1 MCATAVTVDHI
12 LWNTFISTLY
22 FLEYLNAV
30 ITALLMWLKAKLMP
44 SDDIT
49 VFYKTDGILARII
62 PDYYDFI
69 FATIKQPLQPFTG
82 SPPSGSGIAVIV
94 SDSAKVILSVFLPI
108 LDFVVSK

>member
-1 MCATAVTVDHI
+1 
-12 LWNTFISTLY
+12 
-22 FLEYLNAV
+22 
-30 ITALLMWLKAKLMP
+30 MP